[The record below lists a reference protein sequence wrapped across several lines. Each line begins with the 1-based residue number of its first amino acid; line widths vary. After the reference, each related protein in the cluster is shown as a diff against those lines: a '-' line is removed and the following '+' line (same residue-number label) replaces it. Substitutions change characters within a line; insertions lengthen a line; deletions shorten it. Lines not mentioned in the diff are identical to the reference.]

1 MDISILFCSKNDPGL
16 DFVQEGD
23 TREAI
28 RNEYEY
34 GEWKLKRGLPE
45 FLWRHASFA
54 AEYAAEI
61 TTI

>member
-1 MDISILFCSKNDPGL
+1 MNM
-16 DFVQEGD
+16 
-23 TREAI
+23 
-28 RNEYEY
+28 